1 MKRSLVA
8 VLVGAFL
15 VAACAGTASTPTNDI
30 YRHVPGQA
38 DLRPALF

>member
-1 MKRSLVA
+1 MKRSLGALQIA
-8 VLVGAFL
+8 VFA
-15 VAACAGTASTPTNDI
+15 VAACGGTQQPVNDI

>member
-1 MKRSLVA
+1 MKRSLGA
-8 VLVGAFL
+8 ILIAAFL
-15 VAACAGTASTPTNDI
+15 VAACNATAPTNDI

>member
-8 VLVGAFL
+8 LLIAAF
-15 VAACAGTASTPTNDI
+15 VVMACGGTPPTNDI

>member
-8 VLVGAFL
+8 LL
-15 VAACAGTASTPTNDI
+15 VAAFVVMACGGTTPTNDH
-30 YRHVPGQA
+30 YRHVPGEA

>member
-8 VLVGAFL
+8 LLVAAFL
-15 VAACAGTASTPTNDI
+15 VAACGGTQQPTNDI

>member
-1 MKRSLVA
+1 MKRSLIA
-8 VLVGAFL
+8 LL
-15 VAACAGTASTPTNDI
+15 VAAFVVTACAGTTSTPTNDV

>member
-1 MKRSLVA
+1 MKPSLVA
-8 VLVGAFL
+8 LLAAAFVL
-15 VAACAGTASTPTNDI
+15 AACGGTTPPANDI